1 MTSSGSP
8 AAPAAFDRTA
18 YLARIAYDGP
28 LAPTLATLRALHRT
42 HLLAA
47 PFENLDI
54 HLGRPIVLDV
64 DALYRKI
71 VVARRGGFCYELNG
85 LFAALLRDLGFAVTL
100 LSAGVA
106 RAGGGFGPEFDHL
119 TLRVDLDEPWLA
131 DVGFGALFVEPLRLD
146 ERGEQPDG
154 ASVFR
159 LVPDGDWRVLQ
170 RRDRDPAA
178 PWAAEYRFTLRPHAL
193 ADYAAMCRYHQTSPA
208 STFTHKYTC
217 SRLTP
222 TGRVTLSERQL
233 IVTTDGRREEHPVAG
248 DAEHRALL
256 REHFG
261 IALPD
266 LPWRDPL
273 AHPLT
278 TDD

>member
-8 AAPAAFDRTA
+8 AAPAAFDRAA
-18 YLARIAYDGP
+18 YLARIGYDGP
-28 LAPTLATLRALHRT
+28 LAPTLTTLRALHRA
-42 HLLAA
+42 HLLAV

-71 VVARRGGFCYELNG
+71 VVDRRGGFCYELNG

-119 TLRVDLDEPWLA
+119 ALRIDLDEPWLA

-154 ASVFR
+154 ESVFR
-159 LVPDGDWRVLQ
+159 LAADGDRLILR

-178 PWAAEYRFTLRPHAL
+178 PWADEYRFTLRPRAL
-193 ADYAAMCRYHQTSPA
+193 ADYAAMCRHHQTSPDT
-208 STFTHKYTC
+208 TFTHKRTC

-222 TGRVTLSERQL
+222 TGRVTLSEHRL
-233 IVTTDGRREEHPVAG
+233 IVAEDGRRDEYPVAG
-248 DAEHRALL
+248 DDHFRALL

-261 IALPD
+261 VVLPG

-273 AHPLT
+273 AGN
-278 TDD
+278 